1 MQWIT
6 AYFQHGD
13 LSTRDVNVLEYV
25 LPTITHVPSVFTMT
39 PDQLAGM
46 TDIAAADGG
55 DSLIVAFTQATLLP
69 IYRNAVF
76 NKTIR
81 AALPLMKVLEFT
93 GDITANFGIVAL
105 WQIEDDDAAA
115 GGGFVK
121 TEFLNGTNHFVS
133 SALIP
138 LSAGGH

>member
-1 MQWIT
+1 MS
-6 AYFQHGD
+6 
-13 LSTRDVNVLEYV
+13 L
-25 LPTITHVPSVFTMT
+25 
-39 PDQLAGM
+39 DQFAGM

-55 DSLIVAFTQATLLP
+55 DSLIVAFTQAALLP
-69 IYRNAVF
+69 IYRNALF

-81 AALPLMKVLEFT
+81 AALPLMKVLEFA

-121 TEFLNGTNHFVS
+121 AEFLNGTNHFVS
-133 SALIP
+133 VRL
-138 LSAGGH
+138 